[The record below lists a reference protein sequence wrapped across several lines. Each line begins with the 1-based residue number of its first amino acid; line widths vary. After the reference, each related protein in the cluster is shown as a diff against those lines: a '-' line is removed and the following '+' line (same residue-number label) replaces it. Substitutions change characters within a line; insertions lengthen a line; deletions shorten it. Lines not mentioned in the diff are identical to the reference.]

1 MALPPDQSHNRLIEQ
16 RILALACRYRR
27 LLFSDLAAALP
38 DYTWH
43 QLFVALSILQQMGRI
58 RMAVHRWDY
67 EICDSA
73 SHDYSPTVE
82 HSEQEKKR
90 HMAKRTNI

>member
-1 MALPPDQSHNRLIEQ
+1 MASSPNQSHNRLIEQ
-16 RILALACRYRR
+16 RIFALAYRYRR
-27 LLFSDLAAALP
+27 LMFSELAAALP

-43 QLFVALSILQQMGRI
+43 QLFVALSILQHMGRI
-58 RMAVHRWDY
+58 QMAAHRWDY

-73 SHDYSPTVE
+73 AHDYSPTVE
-82 HSEQEKKR
+82 HSEQESDR